1 MTTSDVRGRVVVVD
15 YRLLVGDL
23 VRLFEQAGF
32 AVQVL
37 DPATLTI
44 DRFRQACRDF
54 APQLAF
60 AVNFSPEVAW
70 LSTCSGLPYVSWT
83 IDPLPA
89 GRLRVRAGTVTDL
102 CLTFAHRRHLVGV
115 LRAAGLRS
123 THLPLA
129 AAADRRVVVDDAGK
143 LEPYRC
149 TVSFVGSSLDDEVS
163 DLQRYVTRRG
173 GDDALLD
180 RIEAWLRTVLR
191 RAASDSAF
199 LGLRDDGEDIPE
211 WVMSALPDAVDRVRL
226 AELLN
231 GMLSSLLRRERI
243 AALDGPGGIHV
254 YGDPAWRRVAAGYR
268 GPAQHDEELTLIYN
282 ASAINLDVPRIYQR
296 DIVTM
301 RVFDV
306 LSSGGFLLTEPG
318 EDLAAMLTDGRH
330 LMTYRTT
337 DELVDRVR
345 TLSRDPDLCRTIAAA
360 GLAEVRAK
368 HQLEHRFARIVH
380 GCQQRGW
387 LA

>member
-1 MTTSDVRGRVVVVD
+1 VLVVD
-15 YRLLVGDL
+15 YRLLIGDL
-23 VRLFEQAGF
+23 VRLFAQAGF
-32 AVQVL
+32 AVRRL

-44 DRFRQACRDF
+44 ERFREACSGF
-54 APQLAF
+54 APQLVF
-60 AVNFSPEVAW
+60 AVNFSPEVAV

-89 GRLRVRAGTVTDL
+89 SRLRVRAGTVPDL
-102 CLTFAHRRHLVGV
+102 CLTFAHRRHLVTV
-115 LRAAGLRS
+115 FREAGLAS
-123 THLPLA
+123 THLPLGA
-129 AAADRRVVVDDAGK
+129 PADRRVVVSDAGR
-143 LEPYRC
+143 LARYRC
-149 TVSFVGSSLDDEVS
+149 PVSFVGSSLDDEVS
-163 DLQRYVTRRG
+163 DLRRFVARRG
-173 GDDALLD
+173 GDDALLE
-180 RIEAWLRTVLR
+180 RIDAWLRTVLR
-191 RAASDSAF
+191 REASDCAF
-199 LGLRDDGEDIPE
+199 LGLRDDGEDIPG
-211 WVMSALPDAVDRVRL
+211 WILSALHDPVDRIRL

-231 GMLSSLLRRERI
+231 GTLSSLLRRERI
-243 AALDGPGGIHV
+243 AALDGPGGVHV
-254 YGDPAWRRVAAGYR
+254 YGDPAWRRVVTGYR

-337 DELVDRVR
+337 DELVEKVR
-345 TLSRDPDLCRTIAAA
+345 TLSRDPELCRTIAAA

-368 HQLEHRFARIVH
+368 HLLEHRFAHILH

-387 LA
+387 LS